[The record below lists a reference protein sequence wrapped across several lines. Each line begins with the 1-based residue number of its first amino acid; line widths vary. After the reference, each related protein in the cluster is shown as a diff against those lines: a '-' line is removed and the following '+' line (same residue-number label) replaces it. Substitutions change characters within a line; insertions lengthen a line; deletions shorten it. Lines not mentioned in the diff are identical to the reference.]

1 MPKFFASRTF
11 YECVWVS
18 SLDHKWHSAGFLSLG
33 VLGRVRLL
41 KRLQSLIKL
50 SYGVVVMWGHN
61 IRRWTLTS
69 QGCIMSQ
76 HTETNQGIAPL
87 THEQSCSTSHRCES
101 PSKLS
106 SPGQVRSGLP
116 VFSLP
121 SRIRLELILPLK
133 PRDFLVWLLPNRLWD
148 LQGYIASPH
157 CRNYS
162 IDTYISGKYF
172 CLSCTRSFKQRRV
185 NASKL

>member
-50 SYGVVVMWGHN
+50 SYGAVVMWGHN

-87 THEQSCSTSHRCES
+87 TVALHQPQMWESVKAVQSRPGEVRTPCIFTSFTY
-101 PSKLS
+101 S
-106 SPGQVRSGLP
+106 SWTHTPFETQRLPCLTATQPLMGFTGLHCKS
-116 VFSLP
+116 SLP
-121 SRIRLELILPLK
+121 EL
-133 PRDFLVWLLPNRLWD
+133 
-148 LQGYIASPH
+148 QH
-157 CRNYS
+157 
-162 IDTYISGKYF
+162 TYIHF
-172 CLSCTRSFKQRRV
+172 RQILLSVLHS
-185 NASKL
+185 